1 MICAPLK
8 KSPNWAS
15 QSTRCWG
22 LSTLKPY
29 SNPSTASSLS
39 GLLATCNKWVYEPC
53 LHILQLV
60 IAKIY
65 PKYMSEPWPCRV
77 WQSYICMAEL
87 WPKYGTA
94 MWMAQLCEWHSYVNG
109 TAICEWHSYVN
120 GTAICEWHSYVN
132 GTVMWMAQLWQSIL
146 HSRSVATAVGHPF
159 ATALPYSAVLWCFRL
174 ELHAIHMQF

>member
-65 PKYMSEPWPCRV
+65 PKYVYIRTMTMQSMTKLYMYGRAMAKV
-77 WQSYICMAEL
+77 WHSYVN
-87 WPKYGTA
+87 GTA
-94 MWMAQLCEWHSYVNG
+94 MWMAQLCEWHGYMWMAQLCEWHSYMWMAQLCEWHSYVNG
-109 TAICEWHSYVN
+109 SYVN
-120 GTAICEWHSYVN
+120 GTA
-132 GTVMWMAQLWQSIL
+132 MAEYFTL
-146 HSRSVATAVGHPF
+146 
-159 ATALPYSAVLWCFRL
+159 
-174 ELHAIHMQF
+174 